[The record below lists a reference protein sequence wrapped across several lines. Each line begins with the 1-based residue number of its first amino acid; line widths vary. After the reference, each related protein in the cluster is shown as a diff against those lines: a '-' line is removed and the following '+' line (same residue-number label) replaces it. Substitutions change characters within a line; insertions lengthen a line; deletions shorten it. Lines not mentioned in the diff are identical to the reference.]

1 MRRRHGKLRS
11 AVSLSCTIG
20 RSGALELADECITS
34 DQIAAREKREREVE
48 AAFAALQ
55 DEIPVYPPR
64 WRAILEALC
73 VENVRVP
80 QIWLLKMRCML
91 EKIAKA
97 ARIPGQRVGK
107 GTGGA
112 GMSTNLYRRG
122 AYVVPTGPAP
132 APRGPIAL
140 PS

>member
-1 MRRRHGKLRS
+1 VPLQEVGEAMRRIHGKLRS

-20 RSGALELADECITS
+20 RSGALELAD
-34 DQIAAREKREREVE
+34 AAREKREREVE

-64 WRAILEALC
+64 WQAILEALC

-80 QIWLLKMRCML
+80 QIWLLEMRCML

-122 AYVVPTGPAP
+122 A
-132 APRGPIAL
+132 
-140 PS
+140 